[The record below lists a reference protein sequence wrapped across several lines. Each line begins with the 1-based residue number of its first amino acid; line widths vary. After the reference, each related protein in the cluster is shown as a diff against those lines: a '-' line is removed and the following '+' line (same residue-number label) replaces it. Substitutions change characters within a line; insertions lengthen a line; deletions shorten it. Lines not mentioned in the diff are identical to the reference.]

1 MEAVQSITSSTK
13 LLRCDIRKFK
23 TITNAGGAAQL
34 LGFCRAVC
42 HVLPPCGDE
51 KRYMV
56 MFSVGLKLVHCVVQ
70 VSLTMANQDSFLQ
83 RIKASE
89 KFMGLPD
96 QTALPRQWVSNSVE
110 LRIRNTWKA
119 FP

>member
-1 MEAVQSITSSTK
+1 MEAVQSITPITK

-23 TITNAGGAAQL
+23 TITNTGGAAQL
-34 LGFCRAVC
+34 LGFCRAVF

-51 KRYMV
+51 RRYMV
-56 MFSVGLKLVHCVVQ
+56 MFSVGLKLALCVVQ

-89 KFMGLPD
+89 KSTGLPD
-96 QTALPRQWVSNSVE
+96 QTALPRQWASNSVE